1 MRQSAGT
8 SVKSSLSHTFLYD
21 TRDDK
26 IAATHG
32 VYGKFFQELAGFG
45 TGGDARFYK
54 VEMEG
59 QVSRNVQQTG
69 LVRSAIWLA
78 SKILTILQS
87 VSLAARTGLL
97 WSLAQGGRTLFS
109 DRFQLGGPTSVRS
122 FKTSG
127 IGPKDGRQYSF
138 F

>member
-26 IAATHG
+26 ITATRG
-32 VYGKFFQELAGFG
+32 AYGKFFQELAGFG
-45 TGGDARFYK
+45 MGGDARFYK

-59 QVSRNVQQTG
+59 QASRKIQKTGVVRLVSC
-69 LVRSAIWLA
+69 LA
-78 SKILTILQS
+78 FQILIFLQS
-87 VSLAARTGLL
+87 VSLAARSGLL
-97 WSLAQGGRTLFS
+97 WSLAQGGGTLFS

-122 FKTSG
+122 FKTNG
-127 IGPKDGRQYSF
+127 MGPRDGR
-138 F
+138 

>member
-26 IAATHG
+26 ISATRG
-32 VYGKFFQELAGFG
+32 AYGKFFQELAGFG

-59 QVSRNVQQTG
+59 QVSRKIQKTG
-69 LVRSAIWLA
+69 VVRLA
-78 SKILTILQS
+78 SCLSFQILTFLQS

-127 IGPKDGRQYSF
+127 MGPRDGR
-138 F
+138 

>member
-26 IAATHG
+26 ITATRG
-32 VYGKFFQELAGFG
+32 AYGKFFHELAGFG

-59 QVSRNVQQTG
+59 QVSRKIQKTG
-69 LVRSAIWLA
+69 VVRLA
-78 SKILTILQS
+78 SCL
-87 VSLAARTGLL
+87 VFR
-97 WSLAQGGRTLFS
+97 
-109 DRFQLGGPTSVRS
+109 
-122 FKTSG
+122 
-127 IGPKDGRQYSF
+127 Y
-138 F
+138 